1 MSAFVLVHGSWHGG
15 WCWDAVVPLLEHAGH
30 RVLAPDLRGLGADG
44 VAASEVTLA
53 DWTEQIGGVLADL
66 PEPAVLV
73 GHSRGGIVVSEV
85 AEAMPDAVAALVYLC
100 AFLPQDRE
108 SLIQLAQ
115 SDRQGKILPHVAV
128 DEERGCHTLDQDAAR
143 DLLYGQSPTT
153 AAERAVA
160 RLRPEPNAPTFTP
173 VRLTEERFGRVPRF
187 YIRCANDRVISPEL
201 QDRMVAASPCRRVF
215 TLTADHSP
223 WLSAPGE
230 LADLLGT
237 IVARVEAA
245 VCDRHGAIVG

>member
-1 MSAFVLVHGSWHGG
+1 MGAFVLVHGSWHGG
-15 WCWDAVVPLLEHAGH
+15 WCWAEVAPLLEAAGH
-30 RVLAPDLRGLGADG
+30 RVLAPDLRGLGAETIP
-44 VAASEVTLA
+44 AAEVTLQTWV
-53 DWTEQIGGVLADL
+53 DQIGDL
-66 PEPAVLV
+66 LRGQPEPVVLV
-73 GHSRGGIVVSEV
+73 GHSRAGIVVSEV

-100 AFLPQDRE
+100 AFLPQDGE

-115 SDRQGKILPHVAV
+115 SDRQGQILPHVAV

-143 DLLYGQSPTT
+143 DLLYGQSPVA

-201 QDRMVAASPCRRVF
+201 QDRMAAASPCRRVF
-215 TLTADHSP
+215 TLAADHSP

-230 LADLLGT
+230 LADLLAT
-237 IVARVEAA
+237 IVAREEASTRNRLA
-245 VCDRHGAIVG
+245 TAG